1 MPFHPLGFFVRLF
14 KYTFETRI
22 FYALKSLNPLI
33 TLLWER
39 EHNCFCSHMD
49 CLILLLIMYQQR
61 NFLQS
66 ENEVPIPKFFLTSL
80 SMYCRENDAE
90 YSCHFLS
97 IYKEIRTFSVF

>member
-1 MPFHPLGFFVRLF
+1 MPFHPLGFFVRFF

-49 CLILLLIMYQQR
+49 CLILLLMYQQR

-66 ENEVPIPKFFLTSL
+66 ENEVPIPKFFLASL
-80 SMYCRENDAE
+80 QCIAVM
-90 YSCHFLS
+90 LS
-97 IYKEIRTFSVF
+97 ILAIFFRFTRKSELSLCF